1 MEAIMLTKQNAHRVT
16 MVRRKDDP
24 TSAPVP
30 FRWRG
35 DRRIGIGCFNHL
47 IGEGDEARIIKPH
60 EFGGVGSGRG
70 EPSGLPRIILECRLR
85 SPLVELSESRYYR

>member
-47 IGEGDEARIIKPH
+47 IGEGDEAASSSPTSS
-60 EFGGVGSGRG
+60 GSGKW
-70 EPSGLPRIILECRLR
+70 PR
-85 SPLVELSESRYYR
+85 

>member
-24 TSAPVP
+24 TSTSAPVP

-35 DRRIGIGCFNHL
+35 DRRIGIG
-47 IGEGDEARIIKPH
+47 
-60 EFGGVGSGRG
+60 
-70 EPSGLPRIILECRLR
+70 
-85 SPLVELSESRYYR
+85 

>member
-47 IGEGDEARIIKPH
+47 IGEGDEARIITSS
-60 EFGGVGSGRG
+60 GSGKW
-70 EPSGLPRIILECRLR
+70 PR
-85 SPLVELSESRYYR
+85 